1 MTDCHGPDL
10 HPLIGGDKGGPL
22 VSLAEQAGHGHL
34 QHLVLLPEDHADLD
48 AITIAKRLRGP
59 VRAGQLDDHI
69 DALLLD
75 AQRRHLG
82 SGRVSAIYICVEIR

>member
-1 MTDCHGPDL
+1 
-10 HPLIGGDKGGPL
+10 
-22 VSLAEQAGHGHL
+22 LAEQAGHGHL

-75 AQRRHLG
+75 A
-82 SGRVSAIYICVEIR
+82 